1 MNAMIDIAV
10 LLGNDAAM
18 LDDDGWAL
26 IAPFG
31 EHPKTRVVKKNGRI
45 VEEKFIQVLDDTSAE
60 QLLSRENSL
69 FRRIR
74 RAVVGIPVYKGHP
87 DLRDYSPETVAANV
101 KKEIIGAIDKVRKTA
116 RGIEA
121 HFVLTPA
128 GAEAVERHGHKY
140 PSALWLVQP
149 TGRRGDVVIARPFKL
164 LSAGL
169 TAHPNISGVESLA
182 NASAYAGTLRRDES
196 AYAPGEEGLSVGIM
210 GSMGGMG
217 KSAGETATDATGKVT
232 LPEEE
237 RNGEKG
243 PHSLPSP
250 RIGGERVEGRD
261 ESACAGTLRRDKSDF
276 AETHRRDKNTKE
288 PDMKLIAGWLLAQ
301 GAALALPDAP
311 TEHDVL
317 DAFQKLH
324 DAKAGEVM
332 ALGNEKSQAAGK
344 ISALENE
351 VADLRTRIS
360 SLKSDRASH
369 AAAVVDLAIARGK
382 LNVAERAGRIEA
394 LGNAQDFEAES
405 AALLASATRYRTT
418 GNSEGGKA
426 LSNQGTDGDAREEY
440 CAGVERY
447 MKETGETDPIKA
459 HHAVMQRNPG
469 LAEKLQARGEI

>member
-1 MNAMIDIAV
+1 MNDMIDIAV
-10 LLGNDAAM
+10 LLGNDAAT
-18 LDDDGWAL
+18 LDEDGWAL

-31 EHPKTRVVKKNGRI
+31 EHPKTRTVKKNGRI
-45 VEEKFIQVLDDTSAE
+45 VEEKFIQVLDEDSAG

-87 DLRDYSPETVAANV
+87 DLRDYSPETVAANTR
-101 KKEIIGAIDKVRKTA
+101 KEIIGTIDKVRKTA

-128 GAEAVERHGHKY
+128 GAEVVEGHGHKY

-149 TGRRGDVVIARPFKL
+149 TGQRGDVVIARPFKL

-169 TAHPNISGVESLA
+169 TAHPNICGVESLA
-182 NASAYAGTLRRDES
+182 N
-196 AYAPGEEGLSVGIM
+196 SVCRGANEKRPI
-210 GSMGGMG
+210 GVSSTG
-217 KSAGETATDATGKVT
+217 ATGTVAI
-232 LPEEE
+232 PEREG
-237 RNGEKG
+237 NGEKE
-243 PHSLPSP
+243 PLSLPSP
-250 RIGGERVEGRD
+250 RLGGERERG
-261 ESACAGTLRRDKSDF
+261 CDKSDF
-276 AETHRRDKNTKE
+276 AETDRRDKNTKE

-301 GAALALPDAP
+301 GAALATPEAP
-311 TEHDVL
+311 TEHEVL

-324 DAKAGEVM
+324 AAKAGEVM
-332 ALGNEKSQAAGK
+332 ALGNEKSQAAAQ

-351 VADLRTRIS
+351 LGDLRTRIS
-360 SLKSDRASH
+360 SLQSERASH

-394 LGNAQDFEAES
+394 LGNAHDFEKES
-405 AALLASATRYRTT
+405 AALLAAATRYRTT

-426 LSNQGTDGDAREEY
+426 LCNQGTDGDAREEY

-469 LAEKLQARGEI
+469 LAEKLQARGEM

>member
-1 MNAMIDIAV
+1 MNDMIDIPI
-10 LLGNDAAM
+10 LLGNDAAT
-18 LDDDGWAL
+18 LDEDGWAL

-31 EHPKTRVVKKNGRI
+31 EHPKTRVIKKNGRI
-45 VEEKFIQVLDDTSAE
+45 VEEKYIQVLDDTSAE
-60 QLLSRENSL
+60 QLLSRENSV

-87 DLRDYSPETVAANV
+87 DLGDYSPETVAANA
-101 KKEIIGAIDKVRKTA
+101 KKEIIGTIDKVRKTA

-182 NASAYAGTLRRDES
+182 N
-196 AYAPGEEGLSVGIM
+196 SVCRGA
-210 GSMGGMG
+210 
-217 KSAGETATDATGKVT
+217 K
-232 LPEEE
+232 
-237 RNGEKG
+237 EKG
-243 PHSLPSP
+243 PVGETPTDARVSTIREMPALRAETVAVPEAEGRKEKGPLSLPSP
-250 RIGGERVEGRD
+250 RIGGARVEGRE
-261 ESACAGTLRRDKSDF
+261 ESACAETLGRDQSDF

-301 GAALALPDAP
+301 GAALAAPEAP
-311 TEHDVL
+311 TEHTVL
-317 DAFQKLH
+317 EAFQKLH
-324 DAKAGEVM
+324 AAKAGEVM
-332 ALGNEKSQAAGK
+332 ALGNEKSQAVGK

-360 SLKSDRASH
+360 SLESDRVSH

-382 LNVAERAGRIEA
+382 LNVAERAGKIEA
-394 LGNAQDFEAES
+394 LGNAEDFEAES

-469 LAEKLQARGEI
+469 LAEKLQARGEM